1 MRYSRTHVREAL
13 HAAQR
18 DGKPTNGLKVGDRE
32 AEIVLERMGYLPVDE
47 DAVDKR
53 IQDWY
58 VAQGLVLREG
68 LPDAPV
74 DTPDDTPNDT
84 PEAVT
89 PVRSGS
95 SNGAALD
102 AAEAALQAAHAA
114 LRLAR
119 SLSAS

>member
-32 AEIVLERMGYLPVDE
+32 AEITLERMGYLPVNQ

-58 VAQGLVLREG
+58 VSQGLVVRETVSDT
-68 LPDAPV
+68 PN
-74 DTPDDTPNDT
+74 DTPDDTPVNT
-84 PEAVT
+84 PEVVT

-95 SNGAALD
+95 TNGAALE
-102 AAEAALQAAHAA
+102 AAEAALAAATAA

-119 SLSAS
+119 SMAS